1 MKKHNVNNRERER
14 NGGRGERE
22 RERKDRS
29 DAACTRYKGMQG
41 GGECRVERR
50 WGRASRKTSG
60 FAARSGLVAAVASER
75 VRMKKGAATK

>member
-1 MKKHNVNNRERER
+1 MEDA
-14 NGGRGERE
+14 E

-75 VRMKKGAATK
+75 VRMEKGAATK

>member
-22 RERKDRS
+22 RERTGATQHAPD
-29 DAACTRYKGMQG
+29 TRECKEGE
-41 GGECRVERR
+41 ECRVERR

-75 VRMKKGAATK
+75 VRMEKGAATK